1 MKKATASGKRAVR
14 QPRYLVDDR
23 GGKVGVLIDIQ
34 EYERMREAEE
44 ELAAIRAF
52 DAAKASG
59 EKPVPLK
66 EAFRRHGG
74 RGR

>member
-1 MKKATASGKRAVR
+1 MTKATAGKKRVVR
-14 QPRYLVDDR
+14 QPRYLVDDQ
-23 GGKVGVLIDIQ
+23 GGKVGVLIDIRD
-34 EYERMREAEE
+34 YERMLDAEE

-66 EAFRRHGG
+66 DFLRRLAGG
-74 RGR
+74 K